1 MTRSPLRSV
10 AFALMAAPLRA
21 TFITTPP
28 RFARFATSAAIPVV
42 MGDPGSRRALRR
54 KRGSAATPD
63 VAAAAATLKTVAAA
77 PAGSIEARAAECT
90 KLRMPRQALELYDTA
105 SPDELAPAY
114 AAVSRALLRMG
125 RDGLALELFRR
136 HRQSATPDVRSACT
150 LFLALCRRERLDN
163 ATALL
168 AELDE
173 IAPPPADG
181 VAAAAADGE
190 ETLWEAVATTCV
202 PALAL
207 KRLQAGDG
215 EEAVA
220 LVARMEAAAAR
231 GAAPELGTCTRLLR
245 ALGKARRLD
254 GVYGTLDAM
263 AAGGVRPDAEANQ
276 ALINALVHSVDF
288 VKGGVSLETL
298 PTSPLPEVAFVGRSN
313 VGKSSLVN
321 MVRAARLASITTTAT
336 TAATL
341 NHHLSP
347 SQVLGR
353 RAIAYTS
360 KTPGK
365 TQQYNY
371 FLLNGERSDGLGA
384 FHLVDWPGLGYAKV
398 PARQR
403 VAWSNFLAQYLSERP
418 QLKLL
423 VHLIDGE
430 VGPTDVDRSLMA
442 TVGNLTQGGGRYGA
456 GWGYAVA
463 LTKLDK
469 DKRDGKPSE
478 KVERLLSEA
487 LAENGCEE
495 LHAPPVA
502 TSARATLGRDAM
514 WRLLRCVM
522 MSDDQT

>member
-90 KLRMPRQALELYDTA
+90 KLRMPRQALDLYDTA

-136 HRQSATPDVRSACT
+136 HRRAATPDVRSACT

-181 VAAAAADGE
+181 VASAAADGE

-336 TAATL
+336 TATTL
-341 NHHLSP
+341 NRHPLLHRCSAAARSPTPRRRPARPSSTTTSSSTASAPTGWAPSTSSTGRGSGTRRCRRASASRGPTSSP
-347 SQVLGR
+347 STFRSVL
-353 RAIAYTS
+353 S
-360 KTPGK
+360 
-365 TQQYNY
+365 
-371 FLLNGERSDGLGA
+371 
-384 FHLVDWPGLGYAKV
+384 
-398 PARQR
+398 
-403 VAWSNFLAQYLSERP
+403 
-418 QLKLL
+418 
-423 VHLIDGE
+423 
-430 VGPTDVDRSLMA
+430 
-442 TVGNLTQGGGRYGA
+442 
-456 GWGYAVA
+456 
-463 LTKLDK
+463 
-469 DKRDGKPSE
+469 
-478 KVERLLSEA
+478 
-487 LAENGCEE
+487 
-495 LHAPPVA
+495 
-502 TSARATLGRDAM
+502 
-514 WRLLRCVM
+514 
-522 MSDDQT
+522 

>member
-1 MTRSPLRSV
+1 MPASQPQPQFPSSWAIR
-10 AFALMAAPLRA
+10 AAAAPPA
-21 TFITTPP
+21 Q
-28 RFARFATSAAIPVV
+28 AR
-42 MGDPGSRRALRR
+42 
-54 KRGSAATPD
+54 SAATPD

-136 HRQSATPDVRSACT
+136 HRRSATPDVRSACT

-207 KRLQAGDG
+207 KRLQSGDG
-215 EEAVA
+215 EAAVA

-321 MVRAARLASITTTAT
+321 MVRAARLASTTTPTPPPPPPPPST
-336 TAATL
+336 TTLSFTGARPPRDRLHLEDARQDAAVQLLPT
-341 NHHLSP
+341 
-347 SQVLGR
+347 QR
-353 RAIAYTS
+353 RALRRAGRL
-360 KTPGK
+360 PPRR
-365 TQQYNY
+365 
-371 FLLNGERSDGLGA
+371 LAGA
-384 FHLVDWPGLGYAKV
+384 RLREGAGA
-398 PARQR
+398 PARR
-403 VAWSNFLAQYLSERP
+403 VVNFLAQYLSERP

-430 VGPTDVDRSLMA
+430 VGPTDVDRNLMA

-487 LAENGCEE
+487 LAEAGCEE